1 MSSAV
6 PGPKINYAGNS
17 KLDKEIAAEEAQKK
31 AEPRIKRIEGV
42 NVVES
47 KPTLGSK
54 FRKSFGGQ
62 NFKAVAAAVLIDVIV
77 PNAKDLLMDI
87 IIEGGQRSIYGES
100 GRRRTGTS
108 ALASTI
114 VGGATRIRGTNYS
127 NISTQSRV
135 VGGAQ
140 PPTMTAQ
147 ERTQFDFS
155 NLIFPTRDQA
165 EEVLEKMHDAIE
177 EFGTVPVADF
187 YEAIQVT
194 GNGFTD
200 QKFGWDARA
209 FAGSK
214 VAKVREGWI
223 LALTPPLEM
232 Q

>member
-6 PGPKINYAGNS
+6 PGPKINYQGNS
-17 KLDKEIAAEEAQKK
+17 KLDKQIAAEEAEK
-31 AEPRIKRIEGV
+31 AEPRLKKIEGV
-42 NVVES
+42 NVTQS

-87 IIEGGQRSIYGES
+87 IIEGGQRSIYGET

-108 ALASTI
+108 VLASTI
-114 VGGATRIRGTNYS
+114 VGGASRMRGTNYS
-127 NISTQSRV
+127 NISTQTKI
-135 VGGAQ
+135 VGVT
-140 PPTMTAQ
+140 PEPLSPR
-147 ERTQFDFS
+147 ERSQFDFT
-155 NLIFPTRDQA
+155 NLIFPSRDQA
-165 EEVLEKMHDAIE
+165 EEVLETMGNAIE

-187 YEAIQVT
+187 YEAIGVS

-214 VAKVREGWI
+214 VQKVREGYI
-223 LALTPPLEM
+223 LNLTPPLEM